1 MNVVKINENEWMVTT
16 AAESVIWIQKFGAG
30 PTGHEWNVHDHIEGS
45 ILGSIGPSGSKEFS
59 FSPDIR
65 FLNSMQLT
73 AIGVFLDYLQGDQTN
88 G

>member
-1 MNVVKINENEWMVTT
+1 MNVVKINGSEWMVTT
-16 AAESVIWIQKFGAG
+16 AAESVIWIQKFG
-30 PTGHEWNVHDHIEGS
+30 HEWNIHDHIEGS
-45 ILGSIGPSGSKEFS
+45 ILGSIGTSGSKEFF